1 VACAVEHRARRS
13 RLQAIKPFAFAAN
26 GLAAFV
32 SPLIFGAL
40 ADRHA
45 SPVKVLRGLS
55 VANAAA
61 MALASTSIK
70 LHWNP
75 GLVLALIQL
84 HALCSSPAWSI
95 SSTLFRAVGGRPN
108 GIRPDP
114 RDGHAGVMVRLLA
127 GQRPERRHFPAGGLQ
142 RCSGVAGG
150 LRFTFFLPV
159 LATPKSAEHFTW
171 RERLGLDALT
181 LLKNPDHRVVFLT
194 AALFTIPMAAFYP
207 YTPAHLREL
216 GLTRTSAW
224 MSLGQVTEIIAMFGL
239 GALLVKWRLK
249 WIFRVRPGL
258 GVVRFA
264 LSAVN
269 GKAWL
274 LAGVVLHGCSY
285 TLVYITAQIYLDQR
299 VDIAWRAR
307 GQALFSLMT
316 SGVGNLIGYLGT
328 GWWFVACVR
337 PAGTQWPLFWSGL
350 AAAVAVVLVYFLIAY
365 RGRVKRV
372 LTAGSTS
379 DSPVALGDP
388 PSANQQ
394 TQLPQNGRKN
404 TKL

>member
-1 VACAVEHRARRS
+1 LKTIRRGEYVELVAMFFILGAALGMWLVPLSTVLDAHG
-13 RLQAIKPFAFAAN
+13 LHAIKPFAFAAN
-26 GLAAFV
+26 GLSAFV

-75 GLVLALIQL
+75 WLVLALIQVL
-84 HALCSSPAWSI
+84 ALCSSPAWSI
-95 SSTLFRAVGGRPN
+95 SSTIVFARLADARKEFGPIRAMATLGWM
-108 GIRPDP
+108 
-114 RDGHAGVMVRLLA
+114 AGCWVVSALNADQSALA
-127 GQRPERRHFPAGGLQ
+127 GY
-142 RCSGVAGG
+142 SGAAAWLVVCA
-150 LRFTFFLPV
+150 FTFFLADLP
-159 LATPKSAEHFTW
+159 TPKSAGHLTW

-181 LLKNPDHRVVFLT
+181 LLKSPDHRVVFAT

-216 GLTRTSAW
+216 GFTRTSAW
-224 MSLGQVTEIIAMFGL
+224 MSLGQVTEIIAMFSL

-249 WIFRVRPGL
+249 WICACGLGL
-258 GVVRFA
+258 GVLRFA

-285 TLVYITAQIYLDQR
+285 TLVFITAQIYLDQR
-299 VDIAWRAR
+299 VDAAWRAR

-328 GWWFVACVR
+328 GWWFATSTANAVTR
-337 PAGTQWPLFWSGL
+337 WPLFWGGL
-350 AAAVAVVLVYFLIAY
+350 AAAVAAVLVYFLMAY
-365 RGRVKRV
+365 RGI
-372 LTAGSTS
+372 GSGM
-379 DSPVALGDP
+379 SPAKKKG
-388 PSANQQ
+388 
-394 TQLPQNGRKN
+394 
-404 TKL
+404 